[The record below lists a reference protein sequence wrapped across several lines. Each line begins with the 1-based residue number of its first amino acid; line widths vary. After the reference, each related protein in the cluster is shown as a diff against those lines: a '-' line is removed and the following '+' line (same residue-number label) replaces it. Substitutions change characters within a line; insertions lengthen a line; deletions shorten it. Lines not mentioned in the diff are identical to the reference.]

1 MVFSSSM
8 FFKSN
13 LYLDLFQIK
22 IKTFLSFF
30 INLILFPENE
40 CLSCKPIVP

>member
-30 INLILFPENE
+30 FNLFLGPEYE
-40 CLSCKPIVP
+40 PLSIKTSTP

>member
-22 IKTFLSFF
+22 IK
-30 INLILFPENE
+30 LFCPFSSLYFCGLKMN
-40 CLSCKPIVP
+40 I

>member
-1 MVFSSSM
+1 MVFSNSM
-8 FFKSN
+8 FPKSN

-30 INLILFPENE
+30 FTLSLLPENE
-40 CLSCKPIVP
+40 